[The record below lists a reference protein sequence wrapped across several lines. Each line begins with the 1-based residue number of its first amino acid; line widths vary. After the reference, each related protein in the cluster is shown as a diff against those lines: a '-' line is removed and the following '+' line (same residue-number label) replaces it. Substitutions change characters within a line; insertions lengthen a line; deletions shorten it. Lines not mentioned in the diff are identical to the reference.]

1 MPDGVIQGFSGR
13 RILEQTPDTLDAM
26 VATTTAD
33 DRDWQPNAERWS
45 VSMVL
50 AHLADVEVNA
60 FGKRFRAMAEQ
71 DTPPLPVYDQ
81 EGFFV
86 SGRRFDGLKELRD
99 FRERRLKT
107 LAWLNSLPGS
117 VVDRAG
123 VHGELGPI
131 KFGELLHEF
140 VFHDL
145 GHIRQ
150 ISELL
155 RARVFYPRIGPFQKY
170 FTVRP

>member
-71 DTPPLPVYDQ
+71 DTPPYRVYDQ

-86 SGRRFDGLKELRD
+86 SGRRFDGL
-99 FRERRLKT
+99 
-107 LAWLNSLPGS
+107 
-117 VVDRAG
+117 
-123 VHGELGPI
+123 
-131 KFGELLHEF
+131 
-140 VFHDL
+140 
-145 GHIRQ
+145 
-150 ISELL
+150 
-155 RARVFYPRIGPFQKY
+155 
-170 FTVRP
+170 